1 MATELQQLKQEI
13 YRAHQ
18 DLQSRHTYFLLT
30 AAGAGIALA
39 VNQTQGAALSWL
51 QTPLGLAVFCWGL
64 SFFCGCRH
72 LEYVSSTLFAN
83 LELFRV
89 QSGIHPK
96 VGVHP
101 ESIQA
106 ASEGI
111 LSAAES
117 NSNSANTF
125 ANWQFRLL
133 VAGGL
138 LYVIWHVV
146 EMYHRRLAS
155 AWL

>member
-1 MATELQQLKQEI
+1 MATELQQEV
-13 YRAHQ
+13 YRAHR

-39 VNQTQGAALSWL
+39 VNQTHGAALSWL
-51 QTPLGLAVFCWGL
+51 QAPLGLAVLCWGL

-72 LEYVSSTLFAN
+72 LDYVSSTLFAN

-89 QSGIHPK
+89 QSGSHPE

-101 ESIQA
+101 QWILA

-111 LSAAES
+111 RSAAES
-117 NSNSANTF
+117 NSNSASTF

-133 VAGGL
+133 VWGGL
-138 LYVIWHVV
+138 LYVVWHVV
-146 EMYHRRLAS
+146 EMYHRRLS
-155 AWL
+155 PAWL